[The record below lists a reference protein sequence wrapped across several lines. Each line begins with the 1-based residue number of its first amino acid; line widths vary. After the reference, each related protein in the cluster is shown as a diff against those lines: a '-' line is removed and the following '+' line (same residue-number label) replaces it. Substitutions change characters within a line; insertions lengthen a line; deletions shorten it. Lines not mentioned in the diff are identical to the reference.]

1 MFHVDVIKRA
11 KQNILLMVDNFSSF
25 QTAMIVESEKAVHL
39 KEGMIRLLEGV
50 RRPGWVTVRADNAK
64 GFESIVKKDEEIEQL
79 KIKLELTDPLNKNS
93 NAVVDKGCQE
103 LEEELRKLLPE
114 GRCTTLLSEI
124 AGLLDYQTLQND

>member
-1 MFHVDVIKRA
+1 MEQPNPHTVFHLDVIKRA

-50 RRPGWVTVRADNAK
+50 RRPGWVSVRVDNAK

-79 KIKLELTDPLNKNS
+79 KI
-93 NAVVDKGCQE
+93 
-103 LEEELRKLLPE
+103 
-114 GRCTTLLSEI
+114 
-124 AGLLDYQTLQND
+124 